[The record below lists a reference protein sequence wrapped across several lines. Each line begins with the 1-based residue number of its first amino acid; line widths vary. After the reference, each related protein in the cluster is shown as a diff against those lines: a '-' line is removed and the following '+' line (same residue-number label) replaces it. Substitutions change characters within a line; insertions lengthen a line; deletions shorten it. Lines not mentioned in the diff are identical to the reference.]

1 MATYEYVCDHC
12 GPFEVRLAIGT
23 APDGHGCPA
32 CAGPARRVFS
42 APSLAATPPS
52 SRSLREREERSRE
65 APDVVSAVPSRPR
78 RRPEPAP
85 HPALSRLPR
94 P

>member
-1 MATYEYVCDHC
+1 MATYEYFCDRC
-12 GPFEVRLAIGT
+12 GPFEVGLAIGT
-23 APDGHGCPA
+23 APDAHGCPV
-32 CAGPARRVFS
+32 CADPARRVFS
-42 APSLAATPPS
+42 APSFAMTPHS
-52 SRSLREREERSRE
+52 AGSAREREERSRE